1 MNGSKYIGMDVHTA
15 MTVIAVLGT
24 TGRTLAEAI
33 VETKASAILDF
44 IQSQRGTAWVTF
56 EEGTQAAWLYD
67 LITPHVAKVV
77 VCDPRKNRVQGNKSD
92 KIDAK
97 RLAELLRTNALT
109 AVYHGEEST
118 RALKELAGSYSAL
131 VADGTRV
138 KNRLKALF
146 RGRGIGCS
154 GQAVYGEQERENWLG
169 RLEDAAVRVRAE
181 RLFEELDCLAV
192 LREKAEKDMVA
203 ESRKHAASKILRT
216 VPGIG
221 PVRAALILGFAI
233 TAHRFRSKRQF
244 WAYVGLSVV
253 TRASAEYQL
262 VRGHV
267 QRSKR
272 KTAPRGLNHNCNR
285 ALKDVFKGAAVTAAQ
300 GPWKE
305 YFESKVAAGTPPH
318 LAILTLARK
327 IAAITLSLWKKG
339 ESYDETRL
347 LMHKG

>member
-1 MNGSKYIGMDVHTA
+1 MSCSKYIGMDVHRAT
-15 MTVIAVLGT
+15 TVIAVRSA
-24 TGRTLAEAI
+24 TGKVLAEAI
-33 VETKASAILDF
+33 VETKATAIMDF
-44 IQSQRGTAWVTF
+44 IRSQRGTVWVTL
-56 EEGTQAAWLYD
+56 EEGTQAAWLHD

-77 VCDPRKNRVQGNKSD
+77 VCDPRKNSVQGNKSD

-146 RGRGIGCS
+146 RARGIGCS
-154 GQAVYGEQERENWLG
+154 GQAVYGEEAHEDWLG
-169 RLEDAAVRVRAE
+169 RLQDAAVRVRAG
-181 RLFEELDCLAV
+181 RLFEELDCLRV

-203 ESRKHAASKILRT
+203 EARKHAASKILRT

-244 WAYVGLSVV
+244 WAYVGLAVV
-253 TRASAEYQL
+253 TRDSAEYEL
-262 VRGHV
+262 VQGRV
-267 QRSKR
+267 RRSKR
-272 KTAPRGLNHNCNR
+272 QAVTRGLNPNCNR
-285 ALKDVFKGAAVTAAQ
+285 ALKAVFKGAAVTAAQ

-305 YFESKVAAGTPPH
+305 YFESKVAAGTLPH
-318 LAILTLARK
+318 LATLTLARK
-327 IAAITLSLWKKG
+327 IAAITLLLWKKG